1 MGKKDEDE
9 IPLLEAAEIV
19 DRRRF
24 RKTPEA
30 PPVATIRY
38 TVKSDE
44 TLDVSPNHQFGQN
57 FGILVR
63 IFLRILTIFY
73 EIFG

>member
-24 RKTPEA
+24 RKTPENES
-30 PPVATIRY
+30 VATIRY
-38 TVKSDE
+38 TVKADE
-44 TLDVSPNHQFGQN
+44 TMEVCFMTKAWQIINSMSFEFGQKLPSDRK
-57 FGILVR
+57 F
-63 IFLRILTIFY
+63 
-73 EIFG
+73 

>member
-30 PPVATIRY
+30 PPVANIRY

-44 TLDVSPNHQFGQN
+44 TLDVS
-57 FGILVR
+57 
-63 IFLRILTIFY
+63 
-73 EIFG
+73 

>member
-24 RKTPEA
+24 RKTPENE
-30 PPVATIRY
+30 PVATIRY
-38 TVKSDE
+38 TVKADE
-44 TLDVSPNHQFGQN
+44 TMEVCFMTKVANYQLDE
-57 FGILVR
+57 L
-63 IFLRILTIFY
+63 
-73 EIFG
+73 